1 MVDIAAKAPPDEIF
15 RVPRSV
21 DILGRLICGAAP
33 LWVALGRMESD
44 LLDASLAGVRIE
56 SPVYVTGLARS
67 GTTILLEFLAT
78 LDGVATHRY
87 RDFPPVYTP
96 WLWNRLVDRL
106 PRKADAAVE
115 RTHLDGIMVTP
126 ESPEAFEEVLWMT
139 FFPRAHDPSVSN
151 VLGEDTANLR
161 FEQFYADHIR
171 KLLLVRKGARYVAKG
186 NYNITRMGYIR
197 KIMPGA
203 RFVLAVREPAAH
215 IASLMKQH
223 ALFREGERRNPRA
236 LAHMRRVGHFEFG
249 LDLRPINTGDA
260 DTTAGIMALWER
272 GEDVRAWARY
282 WSQVY
287 RFVADT
293 LAADE
298 ALREAAMVVRFE
310 DFCRNPVE
318 TMDAIAGHCR
328 FSGTDEAVR
337 RFADGVHAP
346 TYYKPTF
353 SDDELAIIQAET
365 AETAARFGY

>member
-1 MVDIAAKAPPDEIF
+1 MVATAVKAPPDEIF
-15 RVPRSV
+15 RVPASV
-21 DILGRLICGAAP
+21 DLLGRMICGAAP
-33 LWVALGRMESD
+33 VWVALGGMESD

-56 SPVYVTGLARS
+56 NPVYVTGLARS

-96 WLWNRLVDRL
+96 WLWNRLVDSL
-106 PRKADAAVE
+106 PKKSGAAVE

-151 VLGEDTANLR
+151 VLGGDAANAR
-161 FEQFYADHIR
+161 FERFYADHIR

-186 NYNITRMGYIR
+186 NYNVTRMGYIR

-223 ALFREGERRNPRA
+223 ALFCEGERRNPRV

-260 DTTAGIMALWER
+260 EATAEIVRLWER

-282 WSQVY
+282 WSRIY
-287 RFVADT
+287 RFVADA

-298 ALREAAMVVRFE
+298 GLGEAVTVVRFE
-310 DFCRNPVE
+310 DFCRNPGE
-318 TMDAIAGHCR
+318 TMAAIAGHCR
-328 FSGTDEAVR
+328 FDGAGEAVR
-337 RFADGVHAP
+337 RFAGGVHAP
-346 TYYKPTF
+346 TYYTPKF
-353 SDDELAIIQAET
+353 SDQELAIIHAET
-365 AETAARFGY
+365 AEVAARFGY